1 MLKWIIAKKER
12 KKAQGEDLEAFLM
25 HTTFHFHLVQHGV
38 FIVRG
43 GTGVFEC
50 FMTLGRSRGFKKIP
64 TRTEFMHWV
73 KKRSPYTHRV
83 HALIIQCLLT

>member
-25 HTTFHFHLVQHGV
+25 PTTFHFHLVQHGL
-38 FIVRG
+38 FIVCG

-50 FMTLGRSRGFKKIP
+50 FMTGEVDGFIKIKNKNKKSLHPQSSCIKHS
-64 TRTEFMHWV
+64 M
-73 KKRSPYTHRV
+73 
-83 HALIIQCLLT
+83 LTDFKI